1 MPTYVCTTASNRLTA
16 NQKQA
21 IVNVLATAHSEETN
35 VPPYIV
41 QVIFNEMLPGQH
53 FINGHPVPRDQ
64 VWIRGDIRAGR
75 TDLQKTTMVTRM
87 AKMVG
92 EVTGIDPSFFWI
104 YLCDITKM
112 IEFGSVM
119 PEPGGE
125 AAWIAAIPQ
134 EVKARYRFGDTSR
147 L

>member
-1 MPTYVCTTASNRLTA
+1 MPTYVCTAAVNRLTA
-16 NQKQA
+16 DQKQA
-21 IVNVLATAHSEETN
+21 IAKVLATAHAEETH

-41 QVIFNEMLPGQH
+41 QVIFNELLPGKH
-53 FINGHPVPRDQ
+53 FINGYPVGPDQ
-64 VWIRGDIRAGR
+64 IWIRGDIRAGR
-75 TDLQKTTMVTRM
+75 TDAQKTAIVTRM
-87 AKMVG
+87 AKLVS
-92 EVTGIDPSFFWI
+92 EVTLIDPSFFWI

-125 AAWIAAIPQ
+125 AEWIAAIPKDI
-134 EVKARYRFGDTSR
+134 KARYRFGDTCR